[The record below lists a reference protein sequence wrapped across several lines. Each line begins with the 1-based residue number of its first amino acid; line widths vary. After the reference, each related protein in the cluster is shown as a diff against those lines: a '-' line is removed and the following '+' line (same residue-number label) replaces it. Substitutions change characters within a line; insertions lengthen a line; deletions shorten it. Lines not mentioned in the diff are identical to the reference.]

1 MNAINFNIPQF
12 TSYEIYGNF
21 IPPENAKYVFKTKSD
36 DRSFLWLGNTAIS
49 GYSSHNSNIKNQ
61 HNYNWKA
68 TGHIR
73 LNKNQ
78 SYPIR
83 IQVGNGGGPG
93 YIHFK
98 IFKIVTKTRNV
109 TKTKRVKVR
118 DRYRVYRRWKG
129 WVWRGAVYEDRN
141 YTVQEKYEEEQEIS
155 PTFKHN
161 LDNEQLKDP
170 IYKRPVIL
178 TKQVPIDSTKD
189 VTENVQDDMTLDSDN
204 QFLSSRYSSLGDPA
218 KGNYDNGTEFDKKLN
233 ANLKVIVDNPQNLT
247 ERHLF
252 MKPNGE
258 IVYAYKYNDE
268 ISESP
273 IMQLSY
279 PNIDKDEGNYLTL
292 NNDGSLSIK
301 SKNNYEKKKYNFLPN
316 NIRDNLDKIQGV
328 LYVKDLLPHL
338 EKENFNWT
346 SLLRKP
352 LYIPENKKLDDL
364 LTEFKTKKIHMAIVV
379 DEYGGT
385 SGIIT
390 LEDVIEE
397 IFGELSDEFDEEDNL
412 FSKLDEN
419 TYVFDSKINLQDF
432 YRAINLKDTSS
443 FDQVSSEIE
452 TLGGLLIEKI
462 KKIPRV
468 GQIIY
473 HDNYKFIIEIVDNKR
488 IKQVKLILPK

>member
-1 MNAINFNIPQF
+1 MIVKIILILIFLILSALTSGCEVAFFSLDKSIIPEDNSNKLIKKIESLLEKPKRLLA
-12 TSYEIYGNF
+12 TILISNNF
-21 IPPENAKYVFKTKSD
+21 INIAIVILFASIDNPYLSSINNPLIETIIEVGVIGMLILFIGDILPKIYANRNPLIFSKVMVNPIY
-36 DRSFLWLGNTAIS
+36 FL
-49 GYSSHNSNIKNQ
+49 
-61 HNYNWKA
+61 
-68 TGHIR
+68 
-73 LNKNQ
+73 
-78 SYPIR
+78 
-83 IQVGNGGGPG
+83 
-93 YIHFK
+93 
-98 IFKIVTKTRNV
+98 
-109 TKTKRVKVR
+109 
-118 DRYRVYRRWKG
+118 DRYILFLFNQPMSKSM
-129 WVWRGAVYEDRN
+129 N
-141 YTVQEKYEEEQEIS
+141 YLESSLAKDT
-155 PTFKHN
+155 
-161 LDNEQLKDP
+161 EQLSVDKLSQALE
-170 IYKRPVIL
+170 L
-178 TKQVPIDSTKD
+178 TDSKET
-189 VTENVQDDMTLDSDN
+189 
-204 QFLSSRYSSLGDPA
+204 
-218 KGNYDNGTEFDKKLN
+218 
-233 ANLKVIVDNPQNLT
+233 
-247 ERHLF
+247 
-252 MKPNGE
+252 
-258 IVYAYKYNDE
+258 
-268 ISESP
+268 
-273 IMQLSY
+273 
-279 PNIDKDEGNYLTL
+279 
-292 NNDGSLSIK
+292 
-301 SKNNYEKKKYNFLPN
+301 SKEEKKILKGIVNFGNVETRQIMCPRVDVFALEANKDMNEIIDELISNGFSRVPVFE
-316 NIRDNLDKIQGV
+316 DNLDKIQGV

-338 EKENFNWT
+338 EKENFNWS

-397 IFGELSDEFDEEDNL
+397 IFGEFSDEFDEEDNL

>member
-1 MNAINFNIPQF
+1 MIVKIILILIFLILSALTSGCEVAFFSLDKSTIPDDNSNKLIRKIESLLEKPKRLLA
-12 TSYEIYGNF
+12 TILISNNF
-21 IPPENAKYVFKTKSD
+21 INIAIVILFASIDNPYLSSINNPIIETIIEVGVIGMLILFIGDILPKIYANRNPLIFSKVMVNPIY
-36 DRSFLWLGNTAIS
+36 FL
-49 GYSSHNSNIKNQ
+49 
-61 HNYNWKA
+61 
-68 TGHIR
+68 
-73 LNKNQ
+73 
-78 SYPIR
+78 
-83 IQVGNGGGPG
+83 
-93 YIHFK
+93 
-98 IFKIVTKTRNV
+98 
-109 TKTKRVKVR
+109 
-118 DRYRVYRRWKG
+118 DRYILFLFNQPMSKSM
-129 WVWRGAVYEDRN
+129 N
-141 YTVQEKYEEEQEIS
+141 YLESSLAKDT
-155 PTFKHN
+155 
-161 LDNEQLKDP
+161 EQLSVDKLSQALE
-170 IYKRPVIL
+170 L
-178 TKQVPIDSTKD
+178 TDSKET
-189 VTENVQDDMTLDSDN
+189 
-204 QFLSSRYSSLGDPA
+204 
-218 KGNYDNGTEFDKKLN
+218 
-233 ANLKVIVDNPQNLT
+233 
-247 ERHLF
+247 
-252 MKPNGE
+252 
-258 IVYAYKYNDE
+258 
-268 ISESP
+268 
-273 IMQLSY
+273 
-279 PNIDKDEGNYLTL
+279 
-292 NNDGSLSIK
+292 
-301 SKNNYEKKKYNFLPN
+301 SKEEKKILKGIVNFGNVETRQIMCPRVDVFALEANKDMNEIIDELISNGFSRVPVFE
-316 NIRDNLDKIQGV
+316 DNLDKIQGV

-468 GQIIY
+468 GQIIF
-473 HDNYKFIIEIVDNKR
+473 HDDYKFIIEIVDNKR

>member
-1 MNAINFNIPQF
+1 MIVKIILILIFLILSALTSGCEVAFFSLDKSIIPEDNSNKLIKKIESLLEKPKRLLA
-12 TSYEIYGNF
+12 TILISNNF
-21 IPPENAKYVFKTKSD
+21 INIAIVILFASIDNPYLSSINNPIIETIIEVGVIGMLILFIGDILPKIYANRNPLIFSKVMVNPIY
-36 DRSFLWLGNTAIS
+36 FL
-49 GYSSHNSNIKNQ
+49 
-61 HNYNWKA
+61 
-68 TGHIR
+68 
-73 LNKNQ
+73 
-78 SYPIR
+78 
-83 IQVGNGGGPG
+83 
-93 YIHFK
+93 
-98 IFKIVTKTRNV
+98 
-109 TKTKRVKVR
+109 
-118 DRYRVYRRWKG
+118 DRYILFLFNQPMSKSM
-129 WVWRGAVYEDRN
+129 N
-141 YTVQEKYEEEQEIS
+141 YLESSLAKDT
-155 PTFKHN
+155 
-161 LDNEQLKDP
+161 EQLSVDKLSQALE
-170 IYKRPVIL
+170 L
-178 TKQVPIDSTKD
+178 TDSKET
-189 VTENVQDDMTLDSDN
+189 
-204 QFLSSRYSSLGDPA
+204 
-218 KGNYDNGTEFDKKLN
+218 
-233 ANLKVIVDNPQNLT
+233 
-247 ERHLF
+247 
-252 MKPNGE
+252 
-258 IVYAYKYNDE
+258 
-268 ISESP
+268 
-273 IMQLSY
+273 
-279 PNIDKDEGNYLTL
+279 
-292 NNDGSLSIK
+292 
-301 SKNNYEKKKYNFLPN
+301 SKEEKKILKGIVNFGNVETRQIMCPRVDVFALEANKDMNEIIDELISNGFSRVPVFE
-316 NIRDNLDKIQGV
+316 DNLDKIQGV

-338 EKENFNWT
+338 EKEKFNWT

>member
-1 MNAINFNIPQF
+1 MIVKIILILIFLILSALTSGCEVAFFSLDKSIIPEDNSNKLIKKIESLLEKPKRLLA
-12 TSYEIYGNF
+12 TILISNNF
-21 IPPENAKYVFKTKSD
+21 INIAIVILFASIDNPYLSSINNPIIETIIEVGVIGMLILFIGDILPKIYANRNPLIFSKVMVNPIY
-36 DRSFLWLGNTAIS
+36 FL
-49 GYSSHNSNIKNQ
+49 
-61 HNYNWKA
+61 
-68 TGHIR
+68 
-73 LNKNQ
+73 
-78 SYPIR
+78 
-83 IQVGNGGGPG
+83 
-93 YIHFK
+93 
-98 IFKIVTKTRNV
+98 
-109 TKTKRVKVR
+109 
-118 DRYRVYRRWKG
+118 DRYILFLFNQPMSKSM
-129 WVWRGAVYEDRN
+129 N
-141 YTVQEKYEEEQEIS
+141 YLESSLAKDT
-155 PTFKHN
+155 
-161 LDNEQLKDP
+161 EQLSVDKLSQALE
-170 IYKRPVIL
+170 L
-178 TKQVPIDSTKD
+178 TDSKET
-189 VTENVQDDMTLDSDN
+189 
-204 QFLSSRYSSLGDPA
+204 
-218 KGNYDNGTEFDKKLN
+218 
-233 ANLKVIVDNPQNLT
+233 
-247 ERHLF
+247 
-252 MKPNGE
+252 
-258 IVYAYKYNDE
+258 
-268 ISESP
+268 
-273 IMQLSY
+273 
-279 PNIDKDEGNYLTL
+279 
-292 NNDGSLSIK
+292 
-301 SKNNYEKKKYNFLPN
+301 SKEEKKILKGIVNFGNVETRQIMCPRVDVFALEANKDMNEIIDELISNGFSRVPVFE
-316 NIRDNLDKIQGV
+316 DNLDKIQGV

-338 EKENFNWT
+338 EKENFNWI

>member
-1 MNAINFNIPQF
+1 VIVKIILILIFLILSALTSGCEVAFFSLDKSIIPEDNSNKLIKKIESLLEKPKRLLA
-12 TSYEIYGNF
+12 TILISNNF
-21 IPPENAKYVFKTKSD
+21 INIAIVILFASIDNPYLSSINNPIIETIIEVGVIGMLILFIGDILPKIYANRNPLIFSKVMVNPIY
-36 DRSFLWLGNTAIS
+36 FL
-49 GYSSHNSNIKNQ
+49 
-61 HNYNWKA
+61 
-68 TGHIR
+68 
-73 LNKNQ
+73 
-78 SYPIR
+78 
-83 IQVGNGGGPG
+83 
-93 YIHFK
+93 
-98 IFKIVTKTRNV
+98 
-109 TKTKRVKVR
+109 
-118 DRYRVYRRWKG
+118 DRYILFLFNQPMSKSM
-129 WVWRGAVYEDRN
+129 N
-141 YTVQEKYEEEQEIS
+141 YLESSLAKDT
-155 PTFKHN
+155 
-161 LDNEQLKDP
+161 EQLSVDKLSQALE
-170 IYKRPVIL
+170 L
-178 TKQVPIDSTKD
+178 TDSKET
-189 VTENVQDDMTLDSDN
+189 
-204 QFLSSRYSSLGDPA
+204 
-218 KGNYDNGTEFDKKLN
+218 
-233 ANLKVIVDNPQNLT
+233 
-247 ERHLF
+247 
-252 MKPNGE
+252 
-258 IVYAYKYNDE
+258 
-268 ISESP
+268 
-273 IMQLSY
+273 
-279 PNIDKDEGNYLTL
+279 
-292 NNDGSLSIK
+292 
-301 SKNNYEKKKYNFLPN
+301 SKEEKKILKGIVNFGNVETRQIMCPRVDVFALEANKDMNEIIDELISNGFSRVPVFE
-316 NIRDNLDKIQGV
+316 DNLDKIQGV

>member
-1 MNAINFNIPQF
+1 MLFLNFLSLPID
-12 TSYEIYGNF
+12 EIWVQLTLVLFLLISSALISGAEVAFFSLQIKSLEDTEDAELTQSIRRVISLLKKPKRLLATILVANNF
-21 IPPENAKYVFKTKSD
+21 INIAIVILFASIDNPYLSSINNPIIETIIEVGVIGMLILFIGDILPKIYANRNPLIFSKVMVNPIY
-36 DRSFLWLGNTAIS
+36 FL
-49 GYSSHNSNIKNQ
+49 
-61 HNYNWKA
+61 
-68 TGHIR
+68 
-73 LNKNQ
+73 
-78 SYPIR
+78 
-83 IQVGNGGGPG
+83 
-93 YIHFK
+93 
-98 IFKIVTKTRNV
+98 
-109 TKTKRVKVR
+109 
-118 DRYRVYRRWKG
+118 DRYILFLFNQPMSKSM
-129 WVWRGAVYEDRN
+129 N
-141 YTVQEKYEEEQEIS
+141 YLESSLAKDT
-155 PTFKHN
+155 
-161 LDNEQLKDP
+161 EQLSVDKLSQALE
-170 IYKRPVIL
+170 L
-178 TKQVPIDSTKD
+178 TDSKET
-189 VTENVQDDMTLDSDN
+189 
-204 QFLSSRYSSLGDPA
+204 
-218 KGNYDNGTEFDKKLN
+218 
-233 ANLKVIVDNPQNLT
+233 
-247 ERHLF
+247 
-252 MKPNGE
+252 
-258 IVYAYKYNDE
+258 
-268 ISESP
+268 
-273 IMQLSY
+273 
-279 PNIDKDEGNYLTL
+279 
-292 NNDGSLSIK
+292 
-301 SKNNYEKKKYNFLPN
+301 SKEEKKILKGIVNFGNVETRQIMCPRVDVFALEANKDMNEIIDELISNGFSRVPVFE
-316 NIRDNLDKIQGV
+316 DNLDKIQGV

>member
-1 MNAINFNIPQF
+1 MIVKIILILIFLILSALTSGCEVAFFSLDKSIIPEDNSNKLIKRIESLLEKPKRLLA
-12 TSYEIYGNF
+12 TILISNNF
-21 IPPENAKYVFKTKSD
+21 INIAIVILFASIDNPYLSSINNPIIETIIEVGVIGMLILFIGDILPKIYANRNPLIFSKVMVNPIY
-36 DRSFLWLGNTAIS
+36 FL
-49 GYSSHNSNIKNQ
+49 
-61 HNYNWKA
+61 
-68 TGHIR
+68 
-73 LNKNQ
+73 
-78 SYPIR
+78 
-83 IQVGNGGGPG
+83 
-93 YIHFK
+93 
-98 IFKIVTKTRNV
+98 
-109 TKTKRVKVR
+109 
-118 DRYRVYRRWKG
+118 DRYILFLFNQPMSKSM
-129 WVWRGAVYEDRN
+129 N
-141 YTVQEKYEEEQEIS
+141 YLESSLAKDT
-155 PTFKHN
+155 
-161 LDNEQLKDP
+161 EQLSVDKLSQALE
-170 IYKRPVIL
+170 L
-178 TKQVPIDSTKD
+178 TDSKET
-189 VTENVQDDMTLDSDN
+189 
-204 QFLSSRYSSLGDPA
+204 
-218 KGNYDNGTEFDKKLN
+218 
-233 ANLKVIVDNPQNLT
+233 
-247 ERHLF
+247 
-252 MKPNGE
+252 
-258 IVYAYKYNDE
+258 
-268 ISESP
+268 
-273 IMQLSY
+273 
-279 PNIDKDEGNYLTL
+279 
-292 NNDGSLSIK
+292 
-301 SKNNYEKKKYNFLPN
+301 SKEEKKILKGIVNFGNVETRQIMCPRVDVFALEANKDMNEIIDELISNGFSRVPVFE
-316 NIRDNLDKIQGV
+316 DNLDKIQGV

>member
-1 MNAINFNIPQF
+1 MIVKIILILIFLILSALTSGCEVAFFSLDKSIIPEDNSNKLIKKIESLLEKPKRLLA
-12 TSYEIYGNF
+12 TILISNNF
-21 IPPENAKYVFKTKSD
+21 INIAIVILFASIDNPYLSSINNPIIETIIEVGVIGMLILFIGDILPKIYANRNPLIFSKVMVNPIY
-36 DRSFLWLGNTAIS
+36 FL
-49 GYSSHNSNIKNQ
+49 
-61 HNYNWKA
+61 
-68 TGHIR
+68 
-73 LNKNQ
+73 
-78 SYPIR
+78 
-83 IQVGNGGGPG
+83 
-93 YIHFK
+93 
-98 IFKIVTKTRNV
+98 
-109 TKTKRVKVR
+109 
-118 DRYRVYRRWKG
+118 DRYILFLFNQPMSKSM
-129 WVWRGAVYEDRN
+129 N
-141 YTVQEKYEEEQEIS
+141 YLESSLAKDT
-155 PTFKHN
+155 
-161 LDNEQLKDP
+161 EQLSVDKLSQALE
-170 IYKRPVIL
+170 L
-178 TKQVPIDSTKD
+178 TDSKET
-189 VTENVQDDMTLDSDN
+189 
-204 QFLSSRYSSLGDPA
+204 
-218 KGNYDNGTEFDKKLN
+218 
-233 ANLKVIVDNPQNLT
+233 
-247 ERHLF
+247 
-252 MKPNGE
+252 
-258 IVYAYKYNDE
+258 
-268 ISESP
+268 
-273 IMQLSY
+273 
-279 PNIDKDEGNYLTL
+279 
-292 NNDGSLSIK
+292 
-301 SKNNYEKKKYNFLPN
+301 SKEEKKILKGIVNFGNVETRQIMCPRVDVFALEANKDMNEIIDELISNGFSRVPVFE
-316 NIRDNLDKIQGV
+316 DNLDKIQGV

-468 GQIIY
+468 GQIIF
-473 HDNYKFIIEIVDNKR
+473 HDDYKFIIEIVDNKR

>member
-1 MNAINFNIPQF
+1 MIVKIILILIFLILSALTSGCEVAFFSLDKSIIPEDNSNKLIKKIESLLEKPKRLLA
-12 TSYEIYGNF
+12 TILISNNF
-21 IPPENAKYVFKTKSD
+21 INIAIVILFASIDNPYLSSINNPIIETIIEVGVIGMLILFIGDILPKIYANRNPLIFSKVMVNPIY
-36 DRSFLWLGNTAIS
+36 FL
-49 GYSSHNSNIKNQ
+49 
-61 HNYNWKA
+61 
-68 TGHIR
+68 
-73 LNKNQ
+73 
-78 SYPIR
+78 
-83 IQVGNGGGPG
+83 
-93 YIHFK
+93 
-98 IFKIVTKTRNV
+98 
-109 TKTKRVKVR
+109 
-118 DRYRVYRRWKG
+118 DRYILFLFNQPMSKSMNYLESSLAKDTEQLSVDKLSQALELTDSKETSKEEKKILKGIVNFGNVETRQIMCPRVDVFALEADKNINEIINELILNGFSR
-129 WVWRGAVYEDRN
+129 VPVYE
-141 YTVQEKYEEEQEIS
+141 
-155 PTFKHN
+155 
-161 LDNEQLKDP
+161 
-170 IYKRPVIL
+170 
-178 TKQVPIDSTKD
+178 
-189 VTENVQDDMTLDSDN
+189 
-204 QFLSSRYSSLGDPA
+204 
-218 KGNYDNGTEFDKKLN
+218 
-233 ANLKVIVDNPQNLT
+233 
-247 ERHLF
+247 
-252 MKPNGE
+252 
-258 IVYAYKYNDE
+258 
-268 ISESP
+268 
-273 IMQLSY
+273 
-279 PNIDKDEGNYLTL
+279 
-292 NNDGSLSIK
+292 
-301 SKNNYEKKKYNFLPN
+301 
-316 NIRDNLDKIQGV
+316 DNLDKIQGV